1 MSKNLKSIL
10 LVILFPST
18 LGLGSTPFVL
28 YINLLWHFCAF
39 LVKLG
44 DLCLSFFLS
53 PLVDF
58 FFFFIVA
65 QLHACVVCI
74 SLLAGLAVVPPLG
87 FLFCFC
93 YFFFVVVFRKQH
105 ALALRG

>member
-1 MSKNLKSIL
+1 MYDLNQYITY
-10 LVILFPST
+10 VILD
-18 LGLGSTPFVL
+18 GLIFVL
-28 YINLLWHFCAF
+28 YINILWHFCTF

-74 SLLAGLAVVPPLG
+74 ALPASLAVVPTQDFYFAFAIFSLLLFLENMLWLG
-87 FLFCFC
+87 GGS
-93 YFFFVVVFRKQH
+93 K
-105 ALALRG
+105 G